1 MPREPITPGDQ
12 IETHTQ
18 RLVSSAVLRRLRRL
32 VEETHRQIRLERV
45 ATRVLLAFFAI
56 VVIAGV
62 GAALW
67 SSYASGSASPKGA
80 LIANPWTLYADT
92 VRQRIQKRMD
102 ADYAKDHV
110 PGRGKSL
117 KLRIRLKANG
127 DLDSVEVERPSDS
140 IAVDEFAMRI
150 VRDVAPFGPAPAQI
164 RKNAEFVTISA
175 EFVLH

>member
-1 MPREPITPGDQ
+1 MTRPDPLL
-12 IETHTQ
+12 Q

-32 VEETHRQIRLERV
+32 VEETHRRIHLERA
-45 ATRVLLAFFAI
+45 ATLLAFLAI

-62 GAALW
+62 GVAMW

-80 LIANPWTLYADT
+80 LIANPWTTYADR
-92 VRQRIQKRMD
+92 VRQRIQERMD

-117 KLRIRLKANG
+117 KLRIRLTASG
-127 DLDSVEVERPSDS
+127 DLDSVEVERTSDS
-140 IAVDEFAMRI
+140 VAVDEFAMRT
-150 VRDVAPFGPAPAQI
+150 VRDVAPFGPAPTQI